1 MRLGLATP
9 DEKKAAEDY
18 TGSGSGVTEVERPWC

>member
-9 DEKKAAEDY
+9 DEKKEAEGY
-18 TGSGSGVTEVERPWC
+18 TDSGSGVTEVESPWC